1 MTSIQEA
8 LEVERSRL
16 QTTLHKL
23 MGGEAISTTS
33 SSDQVDPQ
41 WIQTLHIRRKVS
53 VAIVTII
60 MVIVAMTM
68 CRNCWI
74 KKRVDFSRSKNLVR
88 EDQQLLKI
96 E

>member
-33 SSDQVDPQ
+33 ASDQVDPQ
-41 WIQTLHIRRKVS
+41 WIQTLHIRKKVS
-53 VAIVTII
+53 VAIV
-60 MVIVAMTM
+60 MVIMTMVAMVM
-68 CRNCWI
+68 YRNCWI
-74 KKRVDFSRSKNLVR
+74 KKRVDFSRNKNLVR

-96 E
+96 V